1 MAGLGSRGSQEPGA
15 KCLLKGGHGWS
26 LEMASNTER
35 WDVAEMSASQTG
47 GARNKHL
54 LLEGGKQGQGHR
66 QPLKEP
72 AGCQVVG
79 AVSRGRSWPGLVQ
92 GQDHR
97 APSVDGQMVR
107 SKMGGTTVLAARVCL
122 GP

>member
-1 MAGLGSRGSQEPGA
+1 MVGA
-15 KCLLKGGHGWS
+15 LKWQATQSG
-26 LEMASNTER
+26 
-35 WDVAEMSASQTG
+35 WDVAERCQPPKLG

-54 LLEGGKQGQGHR
+54 LLEGGKQVLRQGHR

-72 AGCQVVG
+72 AGCQVG
-79 AVSRGRSWPGLVQ
+79 GRLAEGEAGQGLVQ

-97 APSVDGQMVR
+97 APSVDGRMVR